1 VPLKRHIDLTR
12 GSVVKHLTLLTL
24 PMIGGIFAI
33 MAYNLTDTYFVSRL
47 GMPELAAFTFTFPVV
62 MVVGALALG
71 MGMGAGA
78 CISRALGAGDFHR
91 VRRLTTDGLFL
102 SLLVVAAVGFLGLLT
117 IDPVFTALGAKPDQ
131 LPLIREYMVL
141 WYSFVAV
148 TVLPMVGNHMIRA
161 TGKTVLPSVLMILGA
176 LLNVVLDPILI
187 FGWGP
192 VPALGVY
199 GAVLATVVSRF
210 ASGAILLWMLARHYG
225 MLDLTRPRWHE
236 LLDSWKDMLQ
246 VAIPT
251 AATEMLMPASRALLV
266 RLVARYGIF
275 AVAAV
280 GAGMRIEQFLYI
292 VPIAMGTCLIPLA
305 GQNWGAARLDRVR
318 RVRTS
323 SAIFDIGYGLLSF
336 LLALVAAG
344 PIARQFSDEPEVVVQ
359 IVWYVRAILLGSAL
373 HHVGVHTGYLFNAIN
388 HPGWAALFNA
398 LRMPTIM
405 ILCAWIGM
413 ALGDLHGLF
422 LGLGIAP
429 VFSGI
434 LGLAWLEYAIRR
446 AEHKQEANKPRNAPT

>member
-1 VPLKRHIDLTR
+1 MKRHIDLTQ
-12 GSVVKHLTLLTL
+12 GSVAKHLTLLTL

-47 GMPELAAFTFTFPVV
+47 GTEELAAITFTFPVV

-71 MGMGAGA
+71 MGMGAGS

-91 VRRLTTDGLFL
+91 VRRLATDGLVL
-102 SLLVVAAVGFLGLLT
+102 SLLIVAAVGFLGLLT
-117 IDPVFTALGAKPDQ
+117 IDPVFMALGAKAEQ

-161 TGKTVLPSVLMILGA
+161 TGKTVLPSLLMILGA

-192 VPALGVY
+192 VPSLGIY
-199 GAVLATVVSRF
+199 GAVLATVASRF
-210 ASGAILLWMLARHYG
+210 VSGAILLWMLARHYG

-236 LLDSWKDMLQ
+236 LLESWKAMLQ

-266 RLVARYGIF
+266 RLVARYGVF

-318 RVRTS
+318 RVRTC
-323 SAIFDIGYGLLSF
+323 SAAFDISYGLLSF

-344 PIARQFSDEPEVVVQ
+344 PIARQFSDKPEVVVQ

-398 LRMPTIM
+398 LRMPIIM
-405 ILCAWIGM
+405 ILCAWLGM

-429 VFSGI
+429 VFSGAI
-434 LGLAWLEYAIRR
+434 GLAWFEFAIRR
-446 AEHKQEANKPRNAPT
+446 AERKQAAVPGPAGPE

>member
-1 VPLKRHIDLTR
+1 LKRHIDLTQ
-12 GSVVKHLTLLTL
+12 GNVAKHLILLTL

-47 GMPELAAFTFTFPVV
+47 GTEELAAITFTFPVV

-71 MGMGAGA
+71 MGMGAGS

-91 VRRLTTDGLFL
+91 VQRLTTDGIFL
-102 SLLVVAAVGFLGLLT
+102 SLLIVGAVGFIGLLT
-117 IDPVFTALGAKPDQ
+117 IDPVFTALGAKPGQ
-131 LPLIREYMVL
+131 LPLIREYMTL

-161 TGKTVLPSVLMILGA
+161 TGKTVLPSLLMILGA
-176 LLNVVLDPILI
+176 MLNVVLDPILI

-192 VPALGVY
+192 VPALGIY
-199 GAVLATVVSRF
+199 GAVLATVASRF
-210 ASGAILLWMLARHYG
+210 VSGAILLWMLARHYG

-236 LLDSWKDMLQ
+236 LLDSWKDMLR
-246 VAIPT
+246 VAVPT
-251 AATEMLMPASRALLV
+251 AGTEMLMPASRALLV
-266 RLVARYGIF
+266 RLVALYGTS

-280 GAGMRIEQFLYI
+280 GAGVRIEQFLYI

-318 RVRTS
+318 RVRTT
-323 SAIFDIGYGLLSF
+323 SAMFDISYGLLSF
-336 LLALVAAG
+336 LLALVAAA
-344 PIARQFSDEPEVVVQ
+344 PIARQFSDDPEVVRQ
-359 IVWYVRAILLGSAL
+359 IVWYVRAILFGSAL
-373 HHVGVHTGYLFNAIN
+373 HHAGVHTGYLFNAIN
-388 HPGWAALFNA
+388 HPGWAAMFNA

-413 ALGDLHGLF
+413 SLGGLHGLF

-429 VFSGI
+429 IFSGI
-434 LGLAWLEYAIRR
+434 IGLAWFEFAIRR
-446 AEHKQEANKPRNAPT
+446 AERRRAAAE